1 MENCS
6 PLLEA
11 SLKRGQKKLGNSVVH
26 DEEIAA
32 RIVSVVNCPSN
43 RAGVRLLMACMLAK
57 MQRPE
62 IDPRKPYTKI
72 GGKDCFSGRSYDE
85 QFIGDFITRHNLPCN
100 STTAFLTPTLRNM
113 DKTLTTKVVL
123 VGRPAV
129 MYQDALLLLDDV
141 RAGRISAQDVLD
153 ESIRLLL
160 LERDAREARL
170 KTLLS
175 GVSRVAGAL
184 PLSSEDTV
192 NLIEQ
197 HLRCKGSS
205 RLLVLI
211 VAAAYEAATT
221 RLGERVLKLTGH
233 NAADEQTGA
242 VGDIQ
247 ITVLGDDKVVT
258 SYEMKNKAVQRSDI
272 DRALQKIAAQGKH
285 IQNYLFITTDSVA
298 DDIRDIRE
306 YARSKYDETGGV
318 EIAILDCIG
327 FLRHFLHLFHRLRKD
342 FLDQYQAIVLREP
355 DSAVSQ
361 ALKEAFL
368 ALRQAAESAD

>member
-6 PLLEA
+6 KLLEA
-11 SLKRGQKKLGNSVVH
+11 SLKRAQANLGHSFIH
-26 DEEIAA
+26 EEKIAA
-32 RIVSVVNCPSN
+32 RVLSVLNCPSN
-43 RAGVRLLMACMLAK
+43 RAGARLLMACMLAK
-57 MQRPE
+57 IDDPKV
-62 IDPRKPYTKI
+62 DPRKPYTKI
-72 GGKDCFSGRSYDE
+72 GSKDCFSGRSYDE
-85 QFIGDFITRHNLPCN
+85 QFIGGFITKHNLPCN

-113 DKTLTTKVVL
+113 DQTLTTKVVL
-123 VGRPAV
+123 VGRPMV
-129 MYQDALLLLDDV
+129 MYQEALRLLDDV
-141 RAGRISAQDVLD
+141 HAGRISAQVVLD
-153 ESIRLLL
+153 ESNRLLL
-160 LERDAREARL
+160 LDRDARKARL

-175 GVSRVAGAL
+175 GVGRVVDAL

-211 VAAAYEAATT
+211 VAAAYEAVTT
-221 RLGERVLKLTGH
+221 RLGERVLNLTGH

-242 VGDIQ
+242 VGDVQ
-247 ITVLGDDKVVT
+247 ITILGDDKVVT
-258 SYEMKNKAVQRSDI
+258 SYEMKNKAVSSGDI

-285 IQNYLFITTDSVA
+285 VQNYIFITTESV
-298 DDIRDIRE
+298 DDDIRE

-342 FLDQYQAIVLREP
+342 FLDQYQTLVLHEP

-361 ALKEAFL
+361 GLKEAFL

>member
-1 MENCS
+1 
-6 PLLEA
+6 LLEA
-11 SLKRGQKKLGNSVVH
+11 SLKRAQKNLEDSFVQ
-26 DEEIAA
+26 DEEISTRVVA
-32 RIVSVVNCPSN
+32 VVNCPSN
-43 RAGVRLLMACMLAK
+43 RAGARLLMACMLAK
-57 MQRPE
+57 MHRPE

-72 GGKDCFSGRSYDE
+72 GGKDCFSGRTYDE
-85 QFIGDFITRHNLPCN
+85 RFIGDFITKHNLPCN

-113 DKTLTTKVVL
+113 DQTLTTKVVL
-123 VGRPAV
+123 VGRPAA
-129 MYQDALLLLDDV
+129 MYQSALLLLDDV
-141 RAGRISAQDVLD
+141 RAGRIEAKDILA

-160 LERDAREARL
+160 LERDARKARL
-170 KTLLS
+170 RTLLS
-175 GVSRVAGAL
+175 GVDRVASAL

-205 RLLVLI
+205 RLPVFI
-211 VAAAYEAATT
+211 VAAAYEAAKS
-221 RLGERVLKLTGH
+221 RLGERVLNLTAH

-242 VGDIQ
+242 VGDVQ

-258 SYEMKNKAVQRSDI
+258 SYEMKNKAVLHGDI
-272 DRALQKIAAQGKH
+272 DRALQKIASQGRH
-285 IQNYLFITTDSVA
+285 VQNYIFITTEAVPDEV
-298 DDIRDIRE
+298 RE

-342 FLDQYQAIVLREP
+342 FLDQYQALVLHEA

-368 ALRQAAESAD
+368 ALRQAAESADR

>member
-11 SLKRGQKKLGNSVVH
+11 SLKRAQKNLGQSLVRNEG
-26 DEEIAA
+26 IAA
-32 RIVSVVNCPSN
+32 RVATIVNCPSN
-43 RAGVRLLMACMLAK
+43 RAGVRLLMSCMLAK
-57 MQRPE
+57 VHDSK
-62 IDPRKPYTKI
+62 IDPRRPYTKI
-72 GGKDCFSGRSYDE
+72 GSKDCFSGRSYDE
-85 QFIGDFITRHNLPCN
+85 QFIGDFITKHNLPCN

-113 DKTLTTKVVL
+113 DQTLTTKVVL
-123 VGRPAV
+123 VGRPMA
-129 MYQDALLLLDDV
+129 MYQEALRLLDDV
-141 RAGRISAQDVLD
+141 HAGRVSAQDILD

-160 LERDAREARL
+160 LDRDARKARL

-175 GVSRVAGAL
+175 GVGRMADAL

-197 HLRCKGSS
+197 HLHCKGSS

-211 VAAAYEAATT
+211 VAAAYEAVKT
-221 RLGERVLKLTGH
+221 RLGERVLNLTSH
-233 NAADEQTGA
+233 NAADEQTGV
-242 VGDIQ
+242 VGDVQ
-247 ITVLGDDKVVT
+247 ITLVGDNKVVT
-258 SYEMKNKAVQRSDI
+258 SYEMKNKAVQRGDI

-285 IQNYLFITTDSVA
+285 VQNYIFVTTESV
-298 DDIRDIRE
+298 DDDIRE

-342 FLDQYQAIVLREP
+342 FLDQYQALVLHEP

-361 ALKEAFL
+361 GLKEAFL
-368 ALRQAAESAD
+368 ALRQAAESVD

>member
-1 MENCS
+1 MQNCS

-11 SLKRGQKKLGNSVVH
+11 ALERAQKRLDRSFIR

-32 RIVSVVNCPSN
+32 RVASVVNCPSN
-43 RAGVRLLMACMLAK
+43 RAGVRLLMACMLARVH
-57 MQRPE
+57 RPE

-72 GGKDCFSGRSYDE
+72 GSRDCFSGRSYDE
-85 QFIGDFITRHNLPCN
+85 QFIGDFITKHNLPCN

-113 DKTLTTKVVL
+113 DQTLTTKVVL
-123 VGRPAV
+123 VGRPAA
-129 MYQDALLLLDDV
+129 MYQDALRLLDDV
-141 RAGRISAQDVLD
+141 QHGRVSATKVLD

-160 LERDAREARL
+160 LERDARKLRL
-170 KTLLS
+170 KTLLA
-175 GVSRVAGAL
+175 GVGGAANAL

-205 RLLVLI
+205 RLPVLI
-211 VAAAYEAATT
+211 VAAAYEAAKT
-221 RLGERVLKLTGH
+221 RLGERVLNLTAH

-242 VGDIQ
+242 VGDVQ
-247 ITVLGDDKVVT
+247 ITLLGEDKVVT
-258 SYEMKNKAVQRSDI
+258 SYEMKNKAVQQADI
-272 DRALQKIAAQGKH
+272 DRALQKIAAQGQH
-285 IQNYLFITTDSVA
+285 VQNYIFITTEVVTEA
-298 DDIRDIRE
+298 VRD

-342 FLDQYQAIVLREP
+342 FLDQYQALVLGEP

>member
-11 SLKRGQKKLGNSVVH
+11 SLQRAQTNLGSSFLR
-26 DEEIAA
+26 DEKIAA
-32 RIVSVVNCPSN
+32 RVVSVVNCPSN

-57 MQRPE
+57 VHRPE
-62 IDPRKPYTKI
+62 VDPRKPYTKI
-72 GGKDCFSGRSYDE
+72 GSKDCFSGRSYDE
-85 QFIGDFITRHNLPCN
+85 QFIGDFITKHNLPCN

-113 DKTLTTKVVL
+113 DQTLTTKVVL
-123 VGRPAV
+123 VGRPAA
-129 MYQDALLLLDDV
+129 MYQDALRLLDDV
-141 RAGRISAQDVLD
+141 QTGRVSAQDVLG

-160 LERDAREARL
+160 LERDARIVRL

-175 GVSRVAGAL
+175 GVGRVANAL

-205 RLLVLI
+205 RLPVLI
-211 VAAAYEAATT
+211 VAAAYEAAKA
-221 RLGERVLKLTGH
+221 RLGERVLNLTAH

-242 VGDIQ
+242 VGDVQ
-247 ITVLGDDKVVT
+247 ITLLGENKVVT
-258 SYEMKNKAVQRSDI
+258 SYEMKNKAVLQGDI
-272 DRALQKIAAQGKH
+272 DRALQKIAAQGQH
-285 IQNYLFITTDSVA
+285 VQNYIFITAESVTDGV
-298 DDIRDIRE
+298 RE

-327 FLRHFLHLFHRLRKD
+327 FLRHFLHLFHRLRND
-342 FLDQYQAIVLREP
+342 FLDQYQDLVLHEA

>member
-11 SLKRGQKKLGNSVVH
+11 SLKRAQNNLGHSFIH
-26 DEEIAA
+26 DEEIEA
-32 RIVSVVNCPSN
+32 RIIAAVNCPGN

-57 MQRPE
+57 VHRPE

-85 QFIGDFITRHNLPCN
+85 QFIGDFITKHNLPCN

-113 DKTLTTKVVL
+113 DQTLTTKVVL
-123 VGRPAV
+123 VGRPMA
-129 MYQDALLLLDDV
+129 MYQSALQLLDDV
-141 RAGRISAQDVLD
+141 RAGRVSAQDVLN
-153 ESIRLLL
+153 ECIRLLL
-160 LERDAREARL
+160 LDRDARKSRL

-175 GVSRVAGAL
+175 GVGRVADAL

-197 HLRCKGSS
+197 HLRCKSSS

-211 VAAAYEAATT
+211 VAAAYEAVKT
-221 RLGERVLKLTGH
+221 RLGEHALNLTGH

-242 VGDIQ
+242 VGDVQ
-247 ITVLGDDKVVT
+247 ITILGDDKVVT
-258 SYEMKNKAVQRSDI
+258 SYEMKNKAVQQGDI
-272 DRALQKIAAQGKH
+272 DRALQKIAAHGRH
-285 IQNYLFITTDSVA
+285 VQNYIFVTTESVT
-298 DDIRDIRE
+298 DDVRE

-342 FLDQYQAIVLREP
+342 FLDQYQTLVLHEP

-361 ALKEAFL
+361 GLIEAFL

>member
-11 SLKRGQKKLGNSVVH
+11 SLKRAEKHLNGSFIQDAK
-26 DEEIAA
+26 IAE
-32 RIVSVVNCPSN
+32 RIESVVNCPSN

-57 MQRPE
+57 VQLPE

-72 GGKDCFSGRSYDE
+72 GSKDCFSGRTYDE
-85 QFIGDFITRHNLPCN
+85 QFIGDFITKHNLPCN

-113 DKTLTTKVVL
+113 DQTLTTKVVL
-123 VGRPAV
+123 VGRPAT
-129 MYQDALLLLDDV
+129 MYQDVLRILDDV
-141 RAGRISAQDVLD
+141 HSGKVSAQIVLE

-160 LERDAREARL
+160 LERDARQSRL

-175 GVSRVAGAL
+175 GVNRVATAL
-184 PLSSEDTV
+184 PLSSEDTI

-205 RLLVLI
+205 RLPVLI
-211 VAAAYEAATT
+211 VAAAYEAAKSK
-221 RLGERVLKLTGH
+221 LGECVLNLTAH

-247 ITVLGDDKVVT
+247 ITLVGEDKVVT
-258 SYEMKNKAVQRSDI
+258 SYEMKNKAVLRGDI
-272 DRALQKIAAQGKH
+272 DRALQKIAAQGKFV
-285 IQNYLFITTDSVA
+285 QNYIFITTEAVTEDV
-298 DDIRDIRE
+298 RE

-318 EIAILDCIG
+318 EIALLDCVG
-327 FLRHFLHLFHRLRKD
+327 FIRHFLHLFHRLRKD
-342 FLDQYQAIVLREP
+342 FLDQYQVLVLREA

-361 ALKEAFL
+361 GLKEAFL
-368 ALRQAAESAD
+368 ALRQAAESAE

>member
-11 SLKRGQKKLGNSVVH
+11 SLKRAQKNLEDSFVQ
-26 DEEIAA
+26 DEEISTRVVA
-32 RIVSVVNCPSN
+32 VVNCPSN
-43 RAGVRLLMACMLAK
+43 RAGARLLMACMLAK
-57 MQRPE
+57 MHRPE

-72 GGKDCFSGRSYDE
+72 GGKDCFSGRTYDE
-85 QFIGDFITRHNLPCN
+85 RFIGDFITKHNLPCN

-113 DKTLTTKVVL
+113 DQTLTTKVVL
-123 VGRPAV
+123 VGRPAA
-129 MYQDALLLLDDV
+129 MYQSALLLLDDV
-141 RAGRISAQDVLD
+141 RAGRIEAKDILA

-160 LERDAREARL
+160 LERDARKARL
-170 KTLLS
+170 RTLLS
-175 GVSRVAGAL
+175 GVDRVASAL

-205 RLLVLI
+205 RLPVFI
-211 VAAAYEAATT
+211 VAAAYEAAKS
-221 RLGERVLKLTGH
+221 RLGERVLNLTAH

-242 VGDIQ
+242 VGDVQ

-258 SYEMKNKAVQRSDI
+258 SYEMKNKAVLHGDI
-272 DRALQKIAAQGKH
+272 DRALQKIASQGRH
-285 IQNYLFITTDSVA
+285 VQNYIFITTEAVPDEV
-298 DDIRDIRE
+298 RE

-342 FLDQYQAIVLREP
+342 FLDQYQALVLHEA

-368 ALRQAAESAD
+368 ALRQAAESADR

>member
-6 PLLEA
+6 TLLEA
-11 SLKRGQKKLGNSVVH
+11 ALKRAQSNPGRSFIRDAN
-26 DEEIAA
+26 IAA
-32 RIVSVVNCPSN
+32 RVLSVVNCPGN
-43 RAGVRLLMACMLAK
+43 RAGVRLLMSCALAK
-57 MQRPE
+57 LHRPE

-85 QFIGDFITRHNLPCN
+85 QFIGDFITKHNLPCN
-100 STTAFLTPTLRNM
+100 STTAYLTPTLRNM
-113 DKTLTTKVVL
+113 DQTLTTRVVL
-123 VGRPAV
+123 VGRPMA
-129 MYQDALLLLDDV
+129 MYQSALQLLDDV
-141 RAGRISAQDVLD
+141 HTGKVPAQDVLN

-175 GVSRVAGAL
+175 GVGRVADGL
-184 PLSSEDTV
+184 PLSSEETV

-211 VAAAYEAATT
+211 VAAAYGAAKA
-221 RLGERVLKLTGH
+221 RLGERVLNLTAH

-242 VGDIQ
+242 VGDVQ

-258 SYEMKNKAVQRSDI
+258 SYEMKNKAVQRGDI
-272 DRALQKIAAQGKH
+272 DRALQKIASQGRH
-285 IQNYLFITTDSVA
+285 VQNYIFITTEPVTD
-298 DDIRDIRE
+298 DIRE

-342 FLDQYQAIVLREP
+342 FLDQYQILVLHEP

-361 ALKEAFL
+361 GLKEAFL

>member
-6 PLLEA
+6 KLLEA
-11 SLKRGQKKLGNSVVH
+11 SLKRAQANLGHSFIH
-26 DEEIAA
+26 EEKIAA
-32 RIVSVVNCPSN
+32 RVLSVVNCPSN

-57 MQRPE
+57 LDDPKV
-62 IDPRKPYTKI
+62 DPRKPYTKI
-72 GGKDCFSGRSYDE
+72 GSKDCFSGRSYDE
-85 QFIGDFITRHNLPCN
+85 QFIGGFITKHNLPCN

-113 DKTLTTKVVL
+113 DQTLTTKVVL
-123 VGRPAV
+123 VGRPMV
-129 MYQDALLLLDDV
+129 MYQEALRLLDDV
-141 RAGRISAQDVLD
+141 HAGRVSAQDVLD
-153 ESIRLLL
+153 ESNRLLL
-160 LERDAREARL
+160 LDRDARKARL

-175 GVSRVAGAL
+175 GVGRVTDAL

-197 HLRCKGSS
+197 HLHCKGSS

-211 VAAAYEAATT
+211 VAAAYEAVTT
-221 RLGERVLKLTGH
+221 RLGERVLNLTGH
-233 NAADEQTGA
+233 NAADGQTGA
-242 VGDIQ
+242 VGDVQ
-247 ITVLGDDKVVT
+247 ITILGDDKVVT
-258 SYEMKNKAVQRSDI
+258 SYEMKNKAVVNGDI

-285 IQNYLFITTDSVA
+285 VQNYIFITTESVSE
-298 DDIRDIRE
+298 DVRD

-342 FLDQYQAIVLREP
+342 FLDQYQTLVLHEP

-361 ALKEAFL
+361 GLKEAFL

>member
-11 SLKRGQKKLGNSVVH
+11 SLKRAQKHLNDSFIR
-26 DEEIAA
+26 DQAIATQVA
-32 RIVSVVNCPSN
+32 SVVNCPSN

-57 MQRPE
+57 AHLPE
-62 IDPRKPYTKI
+62 VDPRKPYTKI
-72 GGKDCFSGRSYDE
+72 GGKDCFSGRTYDE

-113 DKTLTTKVVL
+113 DQTLTTKVVL
-123 VGRPAV
+123 VGRPAA
-129 MYQDALLLLDDV
+129 MYQDALRVLDDV
-141 RAGRISAQDVLD
+141 HKSNISAQDVLD

-160 LERDAREARL
+160 IDRDARKARL

-175 GVSRVAGAL
+175 GVGRVATAL

-197 HLRCKGSS
+197 HLHCKGSS
-205 RLLVLI
+205 RLPVLI
-211 VAAAYEAATT
+211 VAAAYKAAKNK
-221 RLGERVLKLTGH
+221 LSERVLNLTAH

-242 VGDIQ
+242 VGDVQ
-247 ITVLGDDKVVT
+247 ITLLDEDKVVT
-258 SYEMKNKAVQRSDI
+258 SYEMKNKVVLQGDI
-272 DRALQKIAAQGKH
+272 DRALQKITAQGQH
-285 IQNYLFITTDSVA
+285 VQNYIFITTEAVTDEVQ
-298 DDIRDIRE
+298 E
-306 YARSKYDETGGV
+306 YARSKYDETDGV
-318 EIAILDCIG
+318 EIAILDCVG
-327 FLRHFLHLFHRLRKD
+327 FIRHFLHLFHRLRKD
-342 FLDQYQAIVLREP
+342 FLDQYQMLVLREP